1 MKRGAKYRPVIGITM
16 GDAAGVGP
24 EIIVKTLMDKR
35 IYTLCRPLIIGD
47 GGIMERAAAIVKARV
62 TIRCI
67 GDVGEARFVHGILDV
82 LDLKNLALDLPFAR
96 VDGRAGRAAYEY
108 VERAVN
114 LAMRGELDA
123 IATAPLNKEALALGG
138 CTLPGHTEILS
149 TLSGTRQYAMML
161 VSKTLKIIHVSTHV
175 SLRWACDLVRK
186 DRVLRT
192 IRLADAAMRDLGVP
206 APRVAVAGLNPHAG
220 EGGLFG
226 AEETEEIIPAIAEA
240 REAGID
246 AIGPVSPDTVFY
258 RAAVKRDF
266 DIVVAM
272 YHDQGHIPVKLQ
284 GFEDGVNVTVGLP
297 FIRTSVDHGTAFD
310 LAGRGTADSRSMTE
324 AIRLAAAM
332 AMAKRERDA

>member
-1 MKRGAKYRPVIGITM
+1 MSTSS
-16 GDAAGVGP
+16 GP
-24 EIIVKTLMDKR
+24 SSSPCD
-35 IYTLCRPLIIGD
+35 
-47 GGIMERAAAIVKARV
+47 
-62 TIRCI
+62 
-67 GDVGEARFVHGILDV
+67 
-82 LDLKNLALDLPFAR
+82 
-96 VDGRAGRAAYEY
+96 
-108 VERAVN
+108 
-114 LAMRGELDA
+114 GELDA

-138 CTLPGHTEILS
+138 CSLPGHTEILS
-149 TLSGTRQYAMML
+149 TLSGTKQYAMML
-161 VSKTLKIIHVSTHV
+161 VSKTLKVIHVSTHV
-175 SLRWACDLVRK
+175 SLRRACDLVRK
-186 DRVLRT
+186 DRVLRI
-192 IRLADAAMRDLGVP
+192 IRLADAAMRDLGVA

-272 YHDQGHIPVKLQ
+272 YHDQGHIPVKLR

-310 LAGRGTADSRSMTE
+310 VAGKGTADSRSMTE

-332 AMAKRERDA
+332 AIVQARQRIMNYSGSGDSVRKRIRSGFPSRRPT